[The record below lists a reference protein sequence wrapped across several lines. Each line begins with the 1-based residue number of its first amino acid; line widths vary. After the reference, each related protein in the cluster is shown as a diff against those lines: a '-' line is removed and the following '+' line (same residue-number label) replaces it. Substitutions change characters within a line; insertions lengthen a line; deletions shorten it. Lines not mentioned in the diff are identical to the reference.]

1 MTSPCCQRGRSNISS
16 KKYLQEWSSVL
27 LHVSLSKLLKREL
40 GWRKLYSKV
49 GEGLIWHWRT
59 LTTITLLL
67 LVLTSI
73 CSCLQWATRAVAQ
86 WLTTIGLLTN
96 DNGIK
101 IQFRFTLWWSK
112 CAIYATIWSTLNW
125 LKPAPSSTPPTSRSA
140 ICVSLLSFHS
150 SQLITHQHIER
161 GQRGQVDSVEQL
173 NVRDKR
179 AKAPGIVVVIC
190 TYHPCHAMDRLG
202 PLLQYTV
209 WFAIICLD
217 FTLLPWSQLPVFFWS
232 WS

>member
-73 CSCLQWATRAVAQ
+73 CSCLQWATRAVA
-86 WLTTIGLLTN
+86 WSLTTIGLLTN

-140 ICVSLLSFHS
+140 MCVLILVSFVTAHHS
-150 SQLITHQHIER
+150 STNR
-161 GQRGQVDSVEQL
+161 AWTSGQRGTIERSWQKGKGDGHRG
-173 NVRDKR
+173 RD
-179 AKAPGIVVVIC
+179 
-190 TYHPCHAMDRLG
+190 TYHPCHG
-202 PLLQYTV
+202 
-209 WFAIICLD
+209 
-217 FTLLPWSQLPVFFWS
+217 
-232 WS
+232 